1 MPSVLPIS
9 LRLIPCWCKPLRET
23 PLLPRLGQILGA
35 GLRASRPPFSL
46 LAFPIPPTLSV
57 LGDEDLHLLLFAG
70 RDAKHVDDPL
80 GRRSV
85 PGISLLAI
93 PLHLVAHARGDSAP
107 RLSGELSCGPRP

>member
-9 LRLIPCWCKPLRET
+9 LRLIPCWCSPCAR
-23 PLLPRLGQILGA
+23 LLFSLASARYSARGFAPRALL
-35 GLRASRPPFSL
+35 SL

-93 PLHLVAHARGDSAP
+93 PLHLVAHARGVGTRDD
-107 RLSGELSCGPRP
+107 RPHP